1 MRIGIDIRSLQN
13 DSQRRGIGT
22 YTRCLIKAIVELDR
36 KNEYVFFAFKGLP
49 LPAFLLDE
57 VLKKTRMTRF
67 THRQKYLVWI
77 SSQVLFPYIFKKEGL
92 DLFYSTEYIVPVFAR
107 AKKVITVHDFINSDY
122 PLYRKRNLIPRRIY
136 YRLKDKTLRKA
147 DKVIAVSHYTKEKIR
162 QLCGIEESRIAVIH
176 EAAQDCFRPESDSDA
191 FARTR
196 KKYGIDARFILYAGA
211 LDYHKNIDGLIKAFS
226 RIKDKEAALVLAG
239 VKNDQRYFESI
250 QRLIADLHLE
260 RRVLLLGYI
269 PQEDLVNL
277 YNMAESVISVS
288 FYEGFGLPALEA
300 MACARPVIAAGNT
313 SMAEIVG
320 DCGILVDPYNLEEIT
335 AAMDRLLGDESFRN
349 SLAEKG
355 FLRSKEFS
363 WEKAARQML
372 QVWEELAGH

>member
-13 DSQRRGIGT
+13 DSQLRGIGT
-22 YTRCLIKAIVELDR
+22 YTRCLVKAVLEADR
-36 KNEYVFFAFKGLP
+36 VNEYVFFAFKGLP
-49 LPAFLLDE
+49 VPDFLREGVFEKARIERL
-57 VLKKTRMTRF
+57 TR
-67 THRQKYLVWI
+67 RQKHFVWMCG
-77 SSQVLFPYIFKKEGL
+77 QFLFPYAARKERL
-92 DLFYSTEYIVPVFAR
+92 DLFYSPEYIVPVLAR

-122 PLYRKRNLIPRRIY
+122 PLYHKRNLILRRIY
-136 YRLKDKTLRKA
+136 YRLKDKTLHKA
-147 DKVIAVSHYTKEKIR
+147 DKVISVSHYTKEKIR
-162 QLCGIEESRIAVIH
+162 QLCGIDESRIAVIH
-176 EAAQDCFRPESDSDA
+176 EAAQDCFRPVSDSDL

-196 KKYGIDARFILYAGA
+196 EKYGIDARFILYAGA

-239 VKNDQRYFESI
+239 VKNDPRYFESI

-269 PQEDLVNL
+269 PQEDLVSL

-288 FYEGFGLPALEA
+288 FYEGFGLPVIEA
-300 MACARPVIAAGNT
+300 MACAKPVIASGNT

-320 DCGILVDPYNLEEIT
+320 DCGILVNPHNLEEIT
-335 AAMDRLLGDESFRN
+335 AAMDSLLSNEGLRKT
-349 SLAEKG
+349 LAEKG
-355 FLRSKEFS
+355 FERSKEFS

-372 QVWEELAGH
+372 GVWEELVG